1 MYRHGKGPRGF
12 TLVELLVVIAI
23 IGVLIALLLPAINAA
38 REAGRKTQCRS
49 NLSQIGKAMHNYASQ
64 FGGFPPSST
73 GWIVNPA
80 AFGPVASINPTDP
93 TQGENVQTSQGHGHV
108 YSWMALLLP
117 QLEQQ
122 GIYQLLDFRAL
133 TFNPALGDPLPPLPG
148 GGSRRQANY
157 QKAANSEVPV
167 FKCPS
172 FRGNPYSTAS
182 EFAAGGLFTNVALSQ
197 YSGMGASTINKLLD
211 PSVRPDGVLSPPKY
225 RIKGGCSFRD
235 IQDGTSN
242 TIMCVENRETRYA
255 SWLDG
260 STAAVWALHADTQ
273 QCASNPGTQIIPP
286 AAGILYAQV
295 NPSPGSSVPVM
306 PALNLGGNQLD
317 PRPGA
322 TPTNRVVFGDSSM
335 IVNLART
342 PASGTGSSSR
352 RVQFKNNWD
361 WGPSSQ
367 HSGGAFH
374 LMADSSVQMVA
385 DSVQAQAYFAAATRS
400 GKEPPGEISTGN

>member
-64 FGGFPPSST
+64 HGGFPPSST
-73 GWIVNPA
+73 GWVVGPA
-80 AFGPVASINPTDP
+80 GFLVSNVNPTDP
-93 TQGENVQTSQGHGHV
+93 GSGENVQTSAGHGHV

-122 GIYQLLDFRAL
+122 GVYSLLDFRTM
-133 TFNPALGDPLPPLPG
+133 TFGASASGNVQLIA
-148 GGSRRQANY
+148 RY
-157 QKAANSEVPV
+157 QKAVGTEIPV
-167 FKCPS
+167 YKCPS
-172 FRGNPYSTAS
+172 YRGNPISGEARYTSA
-182 EFAAGGLFTNVALSQ
+182 FQGNVALSQ

-211 PSVRPDGVLSPPKY
+211 PAVRPDGVMTPPKY

-255 SWLDG
+255 TWIDG
-260 STAAVWALHADTQ
+260 STATVWALHADPQ
-273 QCASNPGTQIIPP
+273 QCATNPGTQVIAPT
-286 AAGILYAQV
+286 AGVLFATV
-295 NPSPGSSVPVM
+295 NLSPGSSVQVM
-306 PALNLGGNQLD
+306 PALNLGGNELD
-317 PRPGA
+317 KRPGGN
-322 TPTNRVVFGDSSM
+322 PQDRVSFAKTTLLKS
-335 IVNLART
+335 LAQT
-342 PASGTGSSSR
+342 SASGGSSSR
-352 RVQFKNNWD
+352 NLTFQSNWD

-374 LMADSSVQMVA
+374 LMADSSVQMIS
-385 DSVQAQAYFAAATRS
+385 DTVQAQAYFSAATRS

>member
-64 FGGFPPSST
+64 HGGFPPSST
-73 GWIVNPA
+73 GWITGPG
-80 AFGPVASINPTDP
+80 AFSVSTINPTDP
-93 TQGENVQTSQGHGHV
+93 AVGENNQACRGHGHT

-122 GIYQLLDFRAL
+122 AIAGLLDFRLL
-133 TFNPALGDPLPPLPG
+133 TFSAPMGISDPI
-148 GGSRRQANY
+148 RAAQVKANY
-157 QKAANSEVPV
+157 QKAANSEIPV

-172 FRGNPYSTAS
+172 FRGNPYSAAS
-182 EFAAGGLFTNVALSQ
+182 EFAAGGALTNVALSQ
-197 YSGMGASTINKLLD
+197 YSGMGASTINRLLD
-211 PSVRPDGVLSPPKY
+211 PGVRPDGVLSPPKY

-242 TIMCVENRETRYA
+242 TIMCVENREIRYA
-255 SWLDG
+255 PWIDG
-260 STAAVWALHADTQ
+260 STASVWALHADTA
-273 QCASNPGTQIIPP
+273 QCATNPGTQIIPP
-286 AAGILYAQV
+286 AAGFLYAQV
-295 NPSPGSSVPVM
+295 NPSPGSSVQVL
-306 PALNLGGNQLD
+306 PALNLGGNQPD
-317 PRPGA
+317 KRPGA
-322 TPTNRVVFGDSSM
+322 TAGLIVFGPRTLLQSLAQTSATGASS
-335 IVNLART
+335 T
-342 PASGTGSSSR
+342 R
-352 RVQFKNNWD
+352 RVQFSNNWD

-374 LMADSSVQMVA
+374 LMADSSVQMIS
-385 DSVQAQAYFAAATRS
+385 DSVQAQAYFAASTRS
-400 GKEPPGEISTGN
+400 GKEPPGETATGN

>member
-64 FGGFPPSST
+64 HGGFPPSST
-73 GWIVNPA
+73 GWITGPG
-80 AFGPVASINPTDP
+80 AFSVSGVNPTDP
-93 TQGENVQTSQGHGHV
+93 AVGENNQACRGHGHT
-108 YSWMALLLP
+108 YSWMAILLP

-122 GIYQLLDFRAL
+122 AIYALLDFRAL
-133 TFNPALGDPLPPLPG
+133 TFNPALTNPALLL
-148 GGSRRQANY
+148 RY
-157 QKAANSEVPV
+157 QKAGNSEIPV

-172 FRGNPYSTAS
+172 FRGNPYSTAT
-182 EFAAGGLFTNVALSQ
+182 EFAAGGALTNVALSQ

-211 PSVRPDGVLSPPKY
+211 PSVRPDGVMSPPKY

-242 TIMCVENRETRYA
+242 TIMCVENRELRYA
-255 SWLDG
+255 AWIDG

-273 QCASNPGTQIIPP
+273 QCASNPGTQVIPP
-286 AAGILYAQV
+286 TAGILYAQV
-295 NPSPGSSVPVM
+295 NPSPGSSVQVM

-317 PRPGA
+317 GRPGA
-322 TPTNRVVFGDSSM
+322 TPTNRIVFGSSTM
-335 IVNLART
+335 MLNLART
-342 PASGTGSSSR
+342 PASGTATSR
-352 RVQFKNNWD
+352 RVQFANNWD

-374 LMADSSVQMVA
+374 LMADSSVQMVS

-400 GKEPPGEISTGN
+400 GKEPPGEVATGN

>member
-64 FGGFPPSST
+64 HGGFPPSST
-73 GWIVNPA
+73 GWITGPGA
-80 AFGPVASINPTDP
+80 ANVASINPTDP
-93 TQGENVQTSQGHGHV
+93 AVGENNQACTGHGHT
-108 YSWMALLLP
+108 YSWMAILLP
-117 QLEQQ
+117 QLEQSA
-122 GIYQLLDFRAL
+122 IYQLLDFRAL
-133 TFNPALGDPLPPLPG
+133 TFNPSLTNPLLAP
-148 GGSRRQANY
+148 RY
-157 QKAANSEVPV
+157 QKAANTEIPV

-172 FRGNPYSTAS
+172 FRGNPFSTAT
-182 EFAAGGLFTNVALSQ
+182 EFAAGGALTNVALSQ
-197 YSGMGASTINKLLD
+197 YSGMGASTINRMLD
-211 PSVRPDGVLSPPKY
+211 PSVRPDGVMSPPKY

-242 TIMCVENRETRYA
+242 TIMCVETRETRYA
-255 SWLDG
+255 PWIDG

-317 PRPGA
+317 PRPGG
-322 TPTNRVVFGDSSM
+322 TPTNRVVFGETTM
-335 IVNLART
+335 ITNLART
-342 PASGTGSSSR
+342 PASGTPSAR
-352 RVQFKNNWD
+352 RVTFRNNWD

-374 LMADSSVQMVA
+374 LMADSSVQMIA
-385 DSVQAQAYFAAATRS
+385 DSVQAQAYYAAATRS
-400 GKEPPGEISTGN
+400 GKEPPGETATGN